1 MAWIED
7 AAKSTIPPGSRVAL
21 YLHTAMA
28 CQDGRAAEIDRQR
41 NKLVHFCDER
51 FCVIPIEFSDVGR
64 CESGRSGLKDL
75 IAAATSDGR
84 PFDVVLVD
92 SFSALS
98 RSVTKLRSILHRLA
112 EVGVNVISL
121 SEASE
126 LVGMIKLE
134 MQSSQSQRQSQI
146 MRRARARR
154 KAEAVN
160 SGASALRQTKVKC
173 AACEGRGWTEATS

>member
-7 AAKSTIPPGSRVAL
+7 AAKSAIPPGSRVAL
-21 YLHTAMA
+21 YLHAAMA
-28 CQDGRAAEIDRQR
+28 CQDGDVAELDRQR
-41 NKLVHFCDER
+41 NNLARFCDECS
-51 FCVIPIEFSDVGR
+51 CVAAIEFSDVGR
-64 CESGRSGLKDL
+64 SESARNGLKNL
-75 IAAATSDGR
+75 FLAATNDGR

-98 RSVTKLRSILHRLA
+98 RSVTKLRSILDRLT
-112 EVGVNVISL
+112 EVGVKVVSL

-134 MQSSQSQRQSQI
+134 MQTDQSQRHSQI
-146 MRRARARR
+146 MRRVWARR